1 MPKKINLPLLSAALY
16 IAFQLFAN
24 ILSTKIALL
33 PLIHL
38 SVDGGTVIYPFTFT
52 LRDFVHKTWGKRQA
66 RFVVVLAASLNIV
79 MVVLFWLIGKMQ
91 PDPTWPFQEAYN
103 SILMPVWR
111 ITAGS
116 IIAQVIAELID
127 TELFSVIYKKTGK
140 KFGDMLGVFC
150 SNGVAL
156 VFDSV
161 IFSVIAFAGV
171 LPWDTV
177 LQIIISNILIKLVI
191 TIVSVPTIKLIPAT
205 AEESEM

>member
-1 MPKKINLPLLSAALY
+1 MPKKINIPLLSAALY

-111 ITAGS
+111 ITVGS

-127 TELFSVIYKKTGK
+127 TELFSVIYKKAGQ

-150 SNGVAL
+150 SNGIAL

-171 LPWDTV
+171 LPWSTV
-177 LQIIISNILIKLVI
+177 VQIIISNILIKLVI
-191 TIVSVPTIKLIPAT
+191 TIISVPTIKLIPAT
-205 AEESEM
+205 AEKSEL